1 MLFYPVTDAT
11 PPSYGRFANG
21 PWLTRRAME
30 RFWDAYLP
38 DPAAGKQ
45 PIVTLLNA
53 SPDQLRGLPEA
64 LVIVDEE

>member
-1 MLFYPVTDAT
+1 
-11 PPSYGRFANG
+11 
-21 PWLTRRAME
+21 ME